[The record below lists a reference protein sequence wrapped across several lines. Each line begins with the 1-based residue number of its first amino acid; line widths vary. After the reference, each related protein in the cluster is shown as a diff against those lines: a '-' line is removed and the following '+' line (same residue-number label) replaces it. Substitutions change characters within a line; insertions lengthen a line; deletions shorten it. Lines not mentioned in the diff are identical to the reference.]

1 MSNLSISIC
10 LILLLAVFNA
20 PIWLALVGG
29 SIPYFLFLQDGMS
42 FTIVAQRML
51 ATMESTS
58 YLAIPFF
65 ITAGSIMNYAGIS
78 KRLLD
83 LADGLVGHLPGG
95 LAHVNCL
102 LSVLM
107 GGISGSAAADAA
119 MESKVLVPEMI
130 AHGYDKN
137 FSAAVTVAS
146 SLLTPIIPPGIGM
159 IILGFVTNT
168 SIGKLFCAGYVPGI
182 LGMIMMM
189 IYSGFVAK
197 KKGYGSGRT
206 ERAKGKELWKLFA
219 DGFWA
224 LIMPFG
230 IILGMRFG
238 LCTASEAGALCC
250 WYSLI
255 IGALVYRE
263 LKVKDIVPIFE
274 ESVIGT
280 STTMILICGANVFA
294 YLLTFENV
302 TNNLVAFITSMNL
315 SKTAFLLLLNVLL
328 LLIGM
333 FLEGGAP
340 MIVLGPL
347 LMPVAKSLGI
357 DPVHFCIVFVFNLG
371 IGNMS
376 PPFGLVLYQVCGL
389 LDIDLWSMAKAC
401 FPFIIIMII
410 DLMIITFLPDLV
422 LWIPNLVY
430 G

>member
-1 MSNLSISIC
+1 MSNITITVC
-10 LILLLAVFNA
+10 LVLFLAVINV
-20 PIWLALVGG
+20 PIWLALIGG

-42 FTIVAQRML
+42 FQIVAQRML
-51 ATMESTS
+51 SAMESSS

-65 ITAGSIMNYAGIS
+65 ICAGSIMNYSGIS

-83 LADGLVGHLPGG
+83 LADALVGHLPGG
-95 LAHVNCL
+95 LAHVNIL

-119 MESKVLVPEMI
+119 MECKVLVPEMI
-130 AHGYDKN
+130 NHGYDKN

-168 SIGKLFCAGYVPGI
+168 SIGRLFCAGYIPGI
-182 LGMIMMM
+182 IGMALMML
-189 IYSGFVAK
+189 YSGYVAK
-197 KKGYGSGRT
+197 KRGYGSGRT
-206 ERAKGKELWKLFA
+206 NRATGKEILRLLRN
-219 DGFWA
+219 GIWA

-230 IILGMRFG
+230 IILGIRFG
-238 LCTASEAGALCC
+238 VCTASEAGAICC
-250 WYSLI
+250 WY
-255 IGALVYRE
+255 ALFVGTVLYRE
-263 LKVKDIVPIFE
+263 IRIKHIVPILE
-274 ESVIGT
+274 ESVLGT
-280 STTMILICGANVFA
+280 SVTMILICAANVFA
-294 YLLTFENV
+294 YFLTFENV
-302 TNNLVAFITSMNL
+302 TNSLVATITGMEL
-315 SKTAFLLLLNVLL
+315 SKVGFLLLVNVLL

-347 LMPVAKSLGI
+347 LMPVAKAYGI
-357 DPVHFCIVFVFNLG
+357 DPVHFAIVFVFNLG

-389 LDIDLWSMAKAC
+389 LKIDLWSMSKAC
-401 FPFIIIMII
+401 LPFIIIMII
-410 DLMIITFLPDLV
+410 TLMIITFCPGLV
-422 LWIPNLVY
+422 LWIPNLIY